1 MLILRKIYRSATTLC
16 HGITL
21 YIVKNK
27 LPSKNLKLFHLPIL
41 IMFVLLVGCATTR
54 SISIHS
60 RAGDNIEQSDVGVIL
75 SLADFHF
82 DPFYDPK
89 LFPALVEAPPT
100 EWTRIFESSQVSG
113 YGEYGKDS
121 NYNLVVSAL
130 KYAARTAPEADFV
143 LLAGDWLVHGFS
155 DSYYQYAGNRD
166 PRGLY
171 EFIDKTIT
179 FLTQRIREQFPR
191 IPIYPALGNVDSYCG
206 DYELQPKA
214 EFLRRTANTWK
225 DLLRNRN
232 DEQPFMQTF
241 PTGGYYTARAPGSS
255 KHRVVVLNTV
265 FFSTD
270 YRNQCG
276 DPKDDPG
283 GDQLNW
289 LALQLKNAAAKGE
302 KIWLLYHIPY
312 GIAAYDSVL
321 ATGGNTVEKVVSLW
335 QPGYMEKFLILLDQ
349 YRDTIAAMLAGH
361 THMDYFRMGFGEIG
375 RSSAFLLVTPGISP
389 IFGNNP
395 GLRVLSYDRK
405 AFSLLDYTTYRLDL
419 AVGPSVDWKV
429 EYSFS
434 RTYRLFPISATGLET
449 LSRSLKDDAQTRAT
463 YIDYY
468 NVGNPAIPQMTDQT
482 WPLFWC
488 AIGQLTEAPF
498 QACVEKFLQR

>member
-1 MLILRKIYRSATTLC
+1 M
-16 HGITL
+16 
-21 YIVKNK
+21 
-27 LPSKNLKLFHLPIL
+27 PKNLKLFHLPIL
-41 IMFVLLVGCATTR
+41 IMFVLLVGCATIR
-54 SISIHS
+54 SISTHS
-60 RAGDNIEQSDVGVIL
+60 PALHNIEQSDVGVIL

-89 LFPALVEAPPT
+89 LFPALVEAPPA
-100 EWTRIFESSQVSG
+100 EWTRIFESSEVSG
-113 YGEYGKDS
+113 YGEYLKDS
-121 NYNLVVSAL
+121 NYNLVVSAI
-130 KYAARTAPEADFV
+130 KHAALAAPEAGFI
-143 LLAGDWLVHGFS
+143 LLAGDWLAHGFS

-179 FLTQRIREQFPR
+179 FLTQRIREQFPL
-191 IPIYPALGNVDSYCG
+191 IPIYPALGNEDSYCG
-206 DYELQPKA
+206 DYELQPKG

-225 DLLRNRN
+225 GLLRNRN

-302 KIWLLYHIPY
+302 KVWLLYHIPY
-312 GIAAYDSVL
+312 GIDAYNSVL

-349 YRDTIAAMLAGH
+349 YRDTIASMLAGH
-361 THMDYFRMGFGEIG
+361 THMDYFRMGLDGEIG

-395 GLRVLSYDRK
+395 GMHVISYDRK

-419 AVGPSVDWKV
+419 AVGPSADWKV

-449 LSRSLKDDAQTRAT
+449 LSRSLRDDAQTRAT

-468 NVGNPAIPQMTDQT
+468 NVGNPAIPQMTVQT